1 MHKKGMTREGLS
13 YEVMK
18 HLPNQRLYTLSHLQV
33 GTSAF
38 KIIAALTVF

>member
-13 YEVMK
+13 YEVIK
-18 HLPNQRLYTLSHLQV
+18 HLPNHRLYTLPSLQV

-38 KIIAALTVF
+38 KIIAASIVF

>member
-13 YEVMK
+13 YEVIK
-18 HLPNQRLYTLSHLQV
+18 HLPDQRLCTLPNLQV

-38 KIIAALTVF
+38 KIIAALIVF